1 MIFEFPFPLII
12 IASDLN
18 VSKIKADTI
27 PSLID
32 SMSLN
37 SIFFVF
43 CNIFFEH
50 IASSSIHHFSKQYLK
65 IRKSET
71 IVIKPQNEIMI
82 KEVTILLMFLSFEI
96 TPKYSNHHIC
106 MFYFIKLI
114 NFFLDISK

>member
-1 MIFEFPFPLII
+1 MIFEFPLPLII

-37 SIFFVF
+37 SIFFGF
-43 CNIFFEH
+43 CNNFFEH

-82 KEVTILLMFLSFEI
+82 KEVNILLMFLSFEI
-96 TPKYSNHHIC
+96 TQNILSNTQ
-106 MFYFIKLI
+106 KEKK
-114 NFFLDISK
+114 SKIEL